1 MAANRI
7 TATLKTSGAVETHR
21 HAIQRLQTAL
31 AACPLWSPAVA
42 LHKQCAEAA
51 HMIDKLVERFDRK
64 LVVTLIGPTGSGK
77 STLLNALAGVD
88 NLSAS
93 GHQRPTTRRAVVFCG
108 EKGDADQLVAHL
120 GTEAVSVV
128 TSQAAQALAQ
138 AILIDTPDMDSNE
151 QQNHIPII
159 HKALALSDIL
169 VCVFNA
175 ENPKRRDHV
184 DFLAPYVRRFQGE
197 AVICVINRCDRLDAV
212 ELKDVIVPE
221 FSGFIR
227 SAWQRPVEKIF
238 CISARRHLQEPD
250 WDPGA
255 PPRHDFDQYPEL
267 HEMIFGTFNR
277 PGFIVDQ
284 RLQNAVALRDYIE
297 AEVRTEIQRDRPA
310 LTEALTQMT
319 AAERDGVGSAL
330 ASLYRE
336 TPGQL
341 LGVNVR
347 LYQLLAQRWTGPVGW
362 LIALWARVLVF
373 GSGMAAL
380 LRFGNPLRQL
390 WGAVSVV
397 GRYRKA
403 KSAVADS
410 EEGKGLDQALRSY
423 RLSLLKRWPEIA
435 ELLVRGRFA
444 PEVRDIAR
452 VLPEPGDLAAEL
464 GARWN
469 GALERSLET
478 AAAKLSGFVLQV
490 LFNLPIVALLG
501 HVGWITARNYFSGN
515 YLPGDFFLHAFIT
528 VLIALLLAFFFFQVL
543 TRATASPD
551 RLAQRAFQGLQQ
563 QAADFMPLGDTALT
577 RQILSVLALSAE
589 SAKAGEDRRLKDGP
603 PAR

>member
-1 MAANRI
+1 MAKNRI
-7 TATLKTSGAVETHR
+7 TATLKTSGTIETHR
-21 HAIQRLQTAL
+21 HALQRLQNAL
-31 AACPLWSPAVA
+31 TACPLWSPGVA
-42 LHKQCAEAA
+42 LQKQCTEAV
-51 HMIDKLVERFDRK
+51 HMIDKLVERLDRK

-88 NLSAS
+88 DLSTA

-108 EKGDADQLVAHL
+108 DKGDADQLVAQL
-120 GTEAVSVV
+120 GAEAVSVV
-128 TSQAAQALAQ
+128 SSQAAQALAQ
-138 AILIDTPDMDSNE
+138 SILIDTPDMDSTE
-151 QQNHIPII
+151 QEKHIPII
-159 HKALALSDIL
+159 RKALALSDIL
-169 VCVFNA
+169 ICVFNA

-197 AVICVINRCDRLDAV
+197 AVICVINRCDRLDAA
-212 ELKDVIVPE
+212 ELKEVIVPE

-277 PGFIVDQ
+277 PGFVVDQ
-284 RLQNAVALRDYIE
+284 RLQNAEALRDYVE
-297 AEVRTEIQRDRPA
+297 AEVRAETQRDRPA
-310 LTEALTQMT
+310 LAEALKQMT
-319 AAERDGVGSAL
+319 AAEKDGIGSAL

-362 LIALWARVLVF
+362 MIALWARVLVF
-373 GSGMAAL
+373 GTGAAAL

-397 GRYRKA
+397 NRYRTA

-444 PEVRDIAR
+444 PEVRDVAG
-452 VLPEPGDLAAEL
+452 VLPEPGDLASEL
-464 GARWN
+464 GTLWN

-478 AAAKLSGFVLQV
+478 AAAKLSGVLLQV
-490 LFNLPIVALLG
+490 LFNLPIVGLLG
-501 HVGWITARNYFSGN
+501 HAGWITAGNYFSGN
-515 YLPGDFFLHAFIT
+515 YLSGDFFLHAFIT
-528 VLIALLLAFFFFQVL
+528 VLITLLLAFFVFQ
-543 TRATASPD
+543 TIARATGGPA
-551 RLAQRAFQGLQQ
+551 RLAQGAFQGLQQ
-563 QAADFMPLGDTALT
+563 RAADFMPLGDTALA
-577 RQILSVLALSAE
+577 RQVLAVLSLGGE
-589 SAKAGEDRRLKDGP
+589 SAAAGEVKNSPPDRG
-603 PAR
+603 

>member
-21 HAIQRLQTAL
+21 HAIQRLQTVL

-120 GTEAVSVV
+120 GAEAVSVV

-138 AILIDTPDMDSNE
+138 SILIDTPDMDSTE

-197 AVICVINRCDRLDAV
+197 AVICVINRCDRLDAA

-227 SAWQRPVEKIF
+227 GAWQRPVEKIF

-297 AEVRTEIQRDRPA
+297 AEVRTEIQRDHPA

-319 AAERDGVGSAL
+319 AAEKDGVGSAL

-469 GALERSLET
+469 SALERSLET

-528 VLIALLLAFFFFQVL
+528 VLIALLLAFFVFQVL

-563 QAADFMPLGDTALT
+563 QAADFMPLGDTALA
-577 RQILSVLALSAE
+577 RQILSVLALSTE
-589 SAKAGEDRRLKDGP
+589 SAKAGEDRRLEYDP